1 MQVKTTYKGITKDGI
16 KGIWCGFKP
25 DNITVLEEIYILY
38 PDEGK
43 QLKNKNTE
51 EILSSV
57 ILTDDISQD
66 DFEETEIEEKQIEE
80 KI

>member
-1 MQVKTTYKGITKDGI
+1 MQVKTTYKGIREDGV

-43 QLKNKNTE
+43 QLKNKQTGE
-51 EILSSV
+51 TVGSV
-57 ILTDDISQD
+57 ILDDLNTESIYEEIDIPQD
-66 DFEETEIEEKQIEE
+66 
-80 KI
+80 